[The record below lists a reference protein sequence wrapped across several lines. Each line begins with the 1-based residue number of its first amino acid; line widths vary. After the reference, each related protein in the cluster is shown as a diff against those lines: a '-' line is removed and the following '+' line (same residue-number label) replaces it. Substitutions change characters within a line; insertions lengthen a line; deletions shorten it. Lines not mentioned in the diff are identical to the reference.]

1 MKLEAV
7 DADANANGQ
16 VTYELV
22 DGDKSLFAVDR
33 STGELSLLRAVSRPA
48 VSYSLAVQASD
59 QAVPSQRKSSR
70 VHLTVLGANKRS
82 QPLPAFSAPH
92 YSATVPENQPAGT
105 SVLSV
110 RAQGTPQGRVQY
122 FLTSVRAAASGALAG
137 RRFTVH
143 RDSGLVTTAAPLD
156 REAGSDV
163 FQLELLA
170 VDASAKVPRTAK
182 ASVTVT
188 VLDRNDSPP
197 RFQNGPYVL
206 SLSEDTPVGTTVTV
220 LEAHD
225 PDLEGSV
232 RFGIAGQLED
242 TGGRFEVDPLSGA
255 LVLAEPLDRE
265 LQAQHQFHVTATDGV
280 QSQEALVTI
289 EASPAII
296 SG

>member
-1 MKLEAV
+1 MESA
-7 DADANANGQ
+7 A
-16 VTYELV
+16 
-22 DGDKSLFAVDR
+22 
-33 STGELSLLRAVSRPA
+33 GE
-48 VSYSLAVQASD
+48 
-59 QAVPSQRKSSR
+59 
-70 VHLTVLGANKRS
+70 
-82 QPLPAFSAPH
+82 
-92 YSATVPENQPAGT
+92 
-105 SVLSV
+105 
-110 RAQGTPQGRVQY
+110 
-122 FLTSVRAAASGALAG
+122 ALAAG
-137 RRFTVH
+137 ACGH
-143 RDSGLVTTAAPLD
+143 LGL
-156 REAGSDV
+156 
-163 FQLELLA
+163 LLFLN
-170 VDASAKVPRTAK
+170 VSLQSTEVVCPSAFECALTEWVAPRTQRRMDFWGVAFCCRSRARVSLMRGVRVMPGNHEK
-182 ASVTVT
+182 PLWRNVARSIHSSSYAPTMRRLRRVTVT